1 MEQVE
6 SSFDDFGT
14 EESYVD
20 IQTEKFWIFFYACGA
35 VILFFTLFSIVW
47 GIVESSRQKTRALNA
62 KGGAGEGNEDK
73 IT

>member
-6 SSFDDFGT
+6 SSFDDFDTGQLLFDDFGT

-47 GIVESSRQKTRALNA
+47 GIVESSRQKTRA
-62 KGGAGEGNEDK
+62 
-73 IT
+73 